1 MKKYILAGIVVMSTA
16 SMSINA
22 QTPEEDVDLIEIA
35 PQNAQMS
42 VFNAYCLEDTD
53 AFNIASNLVSDGWI
67 SFEDID
73 LITNP
78 QYKELFTE
86 YNKAIQSSGEDIDI
100 YTRELRSGVVF
111 TSIHNEY
118 SGCSIMPLNDYTT
131 EDILGYLA
139 DRNVST
145 MSIMNRRDS
154 GANVSFHLY
163 GDKVISVT
171 ERETEEG
178 TLSHVMS
185 MHLDA
190 NISESMPEITEQ
202 IRNNGNN

>member
-1 MKKYILAGIVVMSTA
+1 MKKYILAGIVFMSTA

-111 TSIHNEY
+111 TSIHNKY

-190 NISESMPEITEQ
+190 NISKNMPEITEK
-202 IRNNGNN
+202 IRNSSSN